1 MCLSINVFS
10 SPWILFQF
18 RGGYCDKSS
27 DSFKHFHVC
36 FWSAFLS
43 LCILLFF
50 SCLCLIFTLFWLF
63 CKLFQF
69 FPCPLCVCLPSH
81 FGYSEFLCVEFIL
94 CLRLFSL
101 PATVLHVVRVHFE
114 HRVTFLLLSFS
125 FWSVFISL
133 QMFLVSFW
141 SLFVFALNLVLVV
154 LDFCVYEFVCFLS
167 LSSFGGLR
175 GILFMFSD
183 IFTFWFSFLSFCF
196 WLFLLFFRYFCLL
209 NLFILLL

>member
-1 MCLSINVFS
+1 MFFLLLGFFSSFVEVIVIKVQIVLSIFMSV
-10 SPWILFQF
+10 
-18 RGGYCDKSS
+18 S
-27 DSFKHFHVC
+27 DQ
-36 FWSAFLS
+36 L
-43 LCILLFF
+43 
-50 SCLCLIFTLFWLF
+50 SCLCAYFCFFRVCLIFTLFWLF

-141 SLFVFALNLVLVV
+141 
-154 LDFCVYEFVCFLS
+154 
-167 LSSFGGLR
+167 
-175 GILFMFSD
+175 
-183 IFTFWFSFLSFCF
+183 
-196 WLFLLFFRYFCLL
+196 
-209 NLFILLL
+209 

>member
-1 MCLSINVFS
+1 MIKVQIVLIISCPFLISFLVFVHIS
-10 SPWILFQF
+10 
-18 RGGYCDKSS
+18 
-27 DSFKHFHVC
+27 V
-36 FWSAFLS
+36 
-43 LCILLFF
+43 FF
-50 SCLCLIFTLFWLF
+50 LCLIFTLFWLF

-69 FPCPLCVCLPSH
+69 FSCPLCVCLPSH

-101 PATVLHVVRVHFE
+101 PATVLHVVRVRFE
-114 HRVTFLLLSFS
+114 HCDIFTAFFL
-125 FWSVFISL
+125 
-133 QMFLVSFW
+133 FLVSFHLFADVSGFFLVTL

-167 LSSFGGLR
+167 LLSFGGLR
-175 GILFMFSD
+175 GIFFMFSD
-183 IFTFWFSFLSFCF
+183 IFTFLFSFLSFCF